1 MLKVRQQNL
10 KSMLNTQIQNF
21 TKKQVIDEYLTEFPI
36 QRTPAPLIDPRQQ
49 QINAIDKISDVI
61 KMKLAQ
67 KDYQKKKQTA
77 KRDAA
82 SKIIGR
88 FYRKSLED
96 RGIYL

>member
-1 MLKVRQQNL
+1 M
-10 KSMLNTQIQNF
+10 
-21 TKKQVIDEYLTEFPI
+21 
-36 QRTPAPLIDPRQQ
+36 
-49 QINAIDKISDVI
+49 

-67 KDYQKKKQTA
+67 KQYEKKKQTA

-82 SKIIGR
+82 SKVIGR